1 MNRLVALV
9 LIVAAG
15 CGSVTRKD
23 LMPAPVLY
31 TEAGLDPFKDRPDA
45 LLPEYILYA
54 TDREPAAGESKEGN
68 FYLDER
74 GHVLRLGHGEITI
87 DVEGMGWD
95 EFKKDSLAESRKHDY
110 DLIVPSVEEFGTLDR
125 SITVLSP
132 EYKART
138 PVAANA
144 FAQEIADQLQK
155 SGQKDI
161 VVYVHGFKVAFEDPL
176 MIAMSLWH
184 YTGYRGVFIAYS
196 WPSTPS
202 LWAYAKDLETANYAA
217 RNLRV
222 FLEYLADNTDARI
235 HILGYSAG
243 TRVVAGALSQ
253 IAMLHAGKSKAE
265 IFQKMRIGHAILVG
279 SDIDRDL
286 MGAWLL
292 DGLLNA
298 CTDLT
303 IYRSA
308 TDGALGISNFLF
320 ARKRVGQFSE
330 EDLLRAPLDALLRAQ
345 KDLIMIDVTGAAG
358 SASGNGHAYFRKSPW
373 VSSDI
378 LLTLIL
384 DPKPAE
390 RGLIRRGD
398 EPLWRFPED
407 YPERLK
413 KLLAEA
419 AE

>member
-1 MNRLVALV
+1 MNRLAVLLLV
-9 LIVAAG
+9 VSA
-15 CGSVTRKD
+15 CGSTTRKD

-31 TEAGLDPFKDRPDA
+31 TEAGLDPFEDRPEA
-45 LLPEYILYA
+45 KLPEYILYA

-74 GHVLRLGHGEITI
+74 GHVLRLGRG
-87 DVEGMGWD
+87 DVELDVKGMSWD
-95 EFKKDSLAESRKHDY
+95 EIKKETLATDRKHNY
-110 DLIVPSVEEFGTLDR
+110 DLVVENVEEFGTLD
-125 SITVLSP
+125 SSVTVLSKD
-132 EYKART
+132 YKART
-138 PVAANA
+138 PAARVA
-144 FAQEIADQLQK
+144 FAKELRKQLAKTEEQE
-155 SGQKDI
+155 I

-176 MIAMSLWH
+176 MIAMGLWH
-184 YTGYRGVFIAYS
+184 FTGYRGVFVAYS

-222 FLEYLADNTDARI
+222 FLEYLALSTNARI
-235 HILGYSAG
+235 HVIGYSAG
-243 TRVVAGALSQ
+243 TRVVAGALAQ
-253 IAMLHAGKSKAE
+253 IAMLHDGKSKEE
-265 IFQKMRIGHAILVG
+265 IFKKLRIGHVILVG

-286 MGAWLL
+286 MGAWFL
-292 DGLLNA
+292 DGILNA
-298 CTDLT
+298 CTNMT

-308 TDGALGISNFLF
+308 TDSALGISRFLF
-320 ARKRVGQFSE
+320 ARKRVGQYSE
-330 EDLLRAPLDALLRAQ
+330 EDLLSPPLVDLLRAQ
-345 KDLIMIDVTGAAG
+345 KDLTMIDVTGAEG

-378 LLTLIL
+378 LLTLIV
-384 DPKPAE
+384 DAKPAE

-413 KLLAEA
+413 KALKEA
-419 AE
+419 K